1 MCIITS
7 GNFKTSKTDL
17 DDFNQI
23 KIYVESDVIIKQ
35 VSKSTIQF
43 EGKSTLVD
51 SIYSTVENNKLIVEL
66 KSPYCNPDIP
76 LKITITT
83 PNLKELVLTEKGN
96 TILYDFKN
104 HEKLK
109 LQINTSSSIELNEF
123 NGLKQLEISLEQGS
137 TIQSKKKIPEVKF
150 MKIDVK
156 GNGAVMGY
164 PIIAQNV

>member
-51 SIYSTVENNKLIVEL
+51 
-66 KSPYCNPDIP
+66 
-76 LKITITT
+76 
-83 PNLKELVLTEKGN
+83 
-96 TILYDFKN
+96 
-104 HEKLK
+104 
-109 LQINTSSSIELNEF
+109 
-123 NGLKQLEISLEQGS
+123 
-137 TIQSKKKIPEVKF
+137 
-150 MKIDVK
+150 
-156 GNGAVMGY
+156 
-164 PIIAQNV
+164 

>member
-17 DDFNQI
+17 DDFDQI
-23 KIYVESDVIIKQ
+23 KIFVESDVIIKQ
-35 VSKSTIQF
+35 GSKPTIQF

-66 KSPYCNPDIP
+66 KSPYSNPDIL
-76 LKITITT
+76 LKITITS

-104 HEKLK
+104 QEKLK
-109 LQINTSSSIELNEF
+109 LQINTSSSIELN
-123 NGLKQLEISLEQGS
+123 
-137 TIQSKKKIPEVKF
+137 
-150 MKIDVK
+150 
-156 GNGAVMGY
+156 
-164 PIIAQNV
+164 